1 MSELKNLLKQLSE
14 AKVTDPQ
21 YKLSKKIQHSVKE
34 SAKTDLGSLFAEL
47 ANLQKKKNDII
58 EQNQELVKED
68 FIQEVTAP
76 SPVGNIPPEAQ
87 VVPVSVAKYI
97 QPSSTPAPE
106 VAPLTN
112 ELKQLNDKIKFLE
125 RWIGQIQNAGPG
137 SGEVNLRYLDD
148 VDRSTIAEGRHL
160 AYNATTKKFFF
171 EEVSTGSE
179 LVDDDATTEISNG
192 VVSVINVPNETLG
205 PIQGLQFDTTH
216 EHEGEAPGTLCWNP
230 TDDTLNIQHSAGVVQ
245 QVGQELYVRAKNN
258 TGTTITNG
266 SVVRFAG
273 ASMNGESTL
282 EVAPFEGDGTFP
294 SLYTLGVATQDIA
307 SGAKGYITVW
317 GKVREVNT
325 TGGAENWQV
334 GDILFVS
341 STVAGAF
348 TNVKPTAPNN
358 VIPVAAVLRVDATE
372 GEIFVRPTIEQKNS
386 YGTFERTTDLAVAAI
401 NTAYVVDF
409 DTTEIA
415 NGVERVVGNTTRLQ
429 VDQSGLYQIDI
440 SAQVDASGGGFS
452 SGTMYVWLRKNG
464 IDVPDSTRRQ
474 GVLGSAP
481 SANIGF
487 AIPISLNANDYI
499 EIAYAGDNTNL
510 RFDAAAATAFA
521 PSTAAVKVNV
531 TQVQL

>member
-205 PIQGLQFDTTH
+205 PIQGLQFDNTH

-307 SGAKGYITVW
+307 SGAKEKDTSLFG
-317 GKVREVNT
+317 VRFVKS
-325 TGGAENWQV
+325 
-334 GDILFVS
+334 ILQ
-341 STVAGAF
+341 
-348 TNVKPTAPNN
+348 
-358 VIPVAAVLRVDATE
+358 AVLRTGKWAIYSLSVLLWQ
-372 GEIFVRPTIEQKNS
+372 VRLPMSNLLLPT
-386 YGTFERTTDLAVAAI
+386 TLFL
-401 NTAYVVDF
+401 
-409 DTTEIA
+409 
-415 NGVERVVGNTTRLQ
+415 
-429 VDQSGLYQIDI
+429 
-440 SAQVDASGGGFS
+440 
-452 SGTMYVWLRKNG
+452 LR
-464 IDVPDSTRRQ
+464 Q
-474 GVLGSAP
+474 C
-481 SANIGF
+481 
-487 AIPISLNANDYI
+487 
-499 EIAYAGDNTNL
+499 
-510 RFDAAAATAFA
+510 
-521 PSTAAVKVNV
+521 
-531 TQVQL
+531 